1 MGSKRILK
9 LPGILAVATLAIA
22 SFIVAAVAH
31 VQAVTMVQIYGTV
44 YDSQGQTM
52 EDVDVW
58 ATAPG
63 GSDVLYGVTTTDS
76 AGAYSLPVAYKTT
89 YDIHFEPP
97 SGSAVNGYVAS
108 DYSVVRNS
116 RELDANL
123 TSSQLYTFSGTVTDA
138 NNNPV
143 PGLEVR
149 TDSPSSGS
157 ETTYTDING
166 DFTVVRSSDFYAVT
180 LVKADGFVASAY
192 PYFELPQTEI
202 DLSGGDV
209 VQNYQLPNVLEATV
223 TVHDRFGQNAPG
235 QQVQYAVGS
244 TESASAAADSQGVA
258 VLPILNG
265 VAIPEG
271 VICSTFDV
279 TNTVTCNELAYDG
292 TGNISLELNAP
303 LKHVFSGAITDSSEN
318 PVADINVKLTSQVDG
333 AVVEVTSD
341 QDGNYS
347 VVTDPA
353 VYDITVNDIGSN
365 NATNKKWSTFALDK
379 GSVDLSAGDITQAYE
394 LPAIR
399 TLHVTVNDNPDN
411 IVKIKVG
418 TPEAAPYYA
427 TSALGSSI
435 NLVVLEG
442 ATIPAGGLCV
452 TYNASNAG
460 SECNSAEIVVGATNL
475 EHEFTAPLMYTFS
488 GQLMNPDN
496 TPAKGKSVRVLVG
509 GDIMLAAVG
518 KTASYSIR
526 LLPATYDI
534 RLFNNATQTVPGFD
548 LTQGTVDLTTGNLTQ
563 NYTVPEYV
571 TVEVTVLD
579 FSGNPVPDTGV
590 GVSTPAVWH
599 GPFGTDSNGQTT
611 LVVVK
616 DQDLPIGTVCATE
629 LNVCNDSIISASGNT
644 TVTLQLPEQNPDPE
658 PEPEE

>member
-1 MGSKRILK
+1 
-9 LPGILAVATLAIA
+9 
-22 SFIVAAVAH
+22 
-31 VQAVTMVQIYGTV
+31 
-44 YDSQGQTM
+44 
-52 EDVDVW
+52 
-58 ATAPG
+58 
-63 GSDVLYGVTTTDS
+63 
-76 AGAYSLPVAYKTT
+76 
-89 YDIHFEPP
+89 
-97 SGSAVNGYVAS
+97 
-108 DYSVVRNS
+108 
-116 RELDANL
+116 
-123 TSSQLYTFSGTVTDA
+123 
-138 NNNPV
+138 
-143 PGLEVR
+143 
-149 TDSPSSGS
+149 
-157 ETTYTDING
+157 
-166 DFTVVRSSDFYAVT
+166 
-180 LVKADGFVASAY
+180 
-192 PYFELPQTEI
+192 
-202 DLSGGDV
+202 
-209 VQNYQLPNVLEATV
+209 
-223 TVHDRFGQNAPG
+223 
-235 QQVQYAVGS
+235 
-244 TESASAAADSQGVA
+244 
-258 VLPILNG
+258 
-265 VAIPEG
+265 
-271 VICSTFDV
+271 
-279 TNTVTCNELAYDG
+279 
-292 TGNISLELNAP
+292 
-303 LKHVFSGAITDSSEN
+303 
-318 PVADINVKLTSQVDG
+318 
-333 AVVEVTSD
+333 
-341 QDGNYS
+341 
-347 VVTDPA
+347 
-353 VYDITVNDIGSN
+353 
-365 NATNKKWSTFALDK
+365 
-379 GSVDLSAGDITQAYE
+379 
-394 LPAIR
+394 
-399 TLHVTVNDNPDN
+399 
-411 IVKIKVG
+411 
-418 TPEAAPYYA
+418 
-427 TSALGSSI
+427 
-435 NLVVLEG
+435 
-442 ATIPAGGLCV
+442 V